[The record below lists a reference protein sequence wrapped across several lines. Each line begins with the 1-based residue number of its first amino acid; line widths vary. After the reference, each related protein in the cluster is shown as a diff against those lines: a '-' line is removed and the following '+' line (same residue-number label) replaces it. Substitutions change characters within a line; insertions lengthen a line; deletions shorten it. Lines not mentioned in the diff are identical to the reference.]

1 MQSIRP
7 ASVAGM
13 FYPGDARGLR
23 AEVDELLAAAALP
36 EPGAVAPKLIVV
48 PHAGYVYS
56 GAIAAS
62 AYARIAPIAPRI
74 RRVVLLGP
82 VHRVAVRGLA
92 APTVDAFETPL
103 GRVPIDRAA
112 LWPLKAMPQVVFDD
126 RPHAPE
132 HSLEVQLPF
141 LQAALGSGFSLV
153 PLAVGEATPAEVAA
167 VLERLWGGDETL
179 IVISTDLSHYHP
191 YAEAARI
198 DHQTIERVV
207 AMATDIDPHEACGA
221 RALNGALLAARRHG
235 LAPTLLDL
243 RNSGDT
249 AGDRRRVVGYGALAF
264 APAGDD
270 TAADDAS
277 ERETGRETESR
288 AERQTDRAGAPAE
301 FGRALLARARNSIAR
316 RLGLPAAPE
325 PHHPEVH
332 ELGATFVTLTDARG
346 RLRGCIGRLEAID
359 TLDAD
364 VRHNAENA
372 AFRDPRF
379 APVSLD
385 EWQALH
391 LEVSVLTPAEPLPA
405 APTEAHALRSIE
417 PGVHGVIFEWRG
429 HRATFLPQVWEQLPE
444 PVEFMSALK
453 RKAGLKPDFWHADVR
468 LSRYR
473 VTKFEGGPIARIA
486 QIAQIT
492 RIADSETMR
501 AHR

>member
-1 MQSIRP
+1 
-7 ASVAGM
+7 
-13 FYPGDARGLR
+13 
-23 AEVDELLAAAALP
+23 
-36 EPGAVAPKLIVV
+36 
-48 PHAGYVYS
+48 
-56 GAIAAS
+56 
-62 AYARIAPIAPRI
+62 
-74 RRVVLLGP
+74 

-141 LQAALGSGFSLV
+141 LQTVLGSGFSLV
-153 PLAVGEATPAEVAA
+153 PLAVGDATPSEVAA

-191 YAEAARI
+191 YADAARI
-198 DHQTIERVV
+198 DRQTIERVV
-207 AMATDIDPHEACGA
+207 RGATDIDPHEACGA

-249 AGDRRRVVGYGALAF
+249 AGDRRRVVGYAALAL
-264 APAGDD
+264 APAGADT
-270 TAADDAS
+270 TAADDGS
-277 ERETGRETESR
+277 ERADERE
-288 AERQTDRAGAPAE
+288 DAPAD
-301 FGRALLARARNSIAR
+301 FGHALLARARNSIAR

-346 RLRGCIGRLEAID
+346 RLRGCIGRLEAVD

-372 AFRDPRF
+372 AFGDPRF
-379 APVSLD
+379 APVSVD

-405 APTEAHALRSIE
+405 APTEAHALRAIE

-429 HRATFLPQVWEQLPE
+429 HRATFLPQVWAQLPE
-444 PVEFMSALK
+444 PGEFMSALK

-473 VTKFEGGPIARIA
+473 VTKFEGGPIAQVA
-486 QIAQIT
+486 
-492 RIADSETMR
+492 RIADPAPVGAR
-501 AHR
+501 R